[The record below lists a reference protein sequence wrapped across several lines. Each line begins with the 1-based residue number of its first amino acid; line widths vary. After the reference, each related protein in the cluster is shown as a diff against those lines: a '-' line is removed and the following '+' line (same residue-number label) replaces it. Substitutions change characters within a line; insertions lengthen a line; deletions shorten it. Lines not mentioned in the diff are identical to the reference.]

1 MEKTLVIIKPDA
13 VNRSIV
19 GEVLKRFESKGLKIV
34 GLKMTS
40 LEPYVLKEHY
50 AHHKDKKFYEEL
62 IKFMASI
69 PSVVVALEGKEAC
82 AVVRKMIGNT
92 LGREAEPGTI
102 RGDFSVSNQ
111 CNIVHA
117 SENLEIAEQE
127 IKRFFKKE
135 EIFSY
140 SKVNFDWIYASD
152 EKSKIC

>member
-13 VNRSIV
+13 VNRSLA
-19 GEVLKRFESKGLKIV
+19 GEVLKRFENKGLKIV
-34 GLKMTS
+34 GLKMAS

-50 AHHKDKKFYEEL
+50 EHHKDKKFYEEL

-69 PSVVVALEGKEAC
+69 PSVVVVLEGKEAC
-82 AVVRKMIGNT
+82 AVVRKMIGST

-152 EKSKIC
+152 EKSKLC